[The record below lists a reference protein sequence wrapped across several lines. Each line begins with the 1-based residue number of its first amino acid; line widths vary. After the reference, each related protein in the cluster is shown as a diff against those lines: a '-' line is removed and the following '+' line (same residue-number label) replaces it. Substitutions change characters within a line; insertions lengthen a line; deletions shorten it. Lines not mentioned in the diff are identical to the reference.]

1 MSVTKKNIVN
11 EISVR
16 TGLTKVDCEIVI
28 EELFATISR
37 TLIDRNNI
45 EIRGFGSFKLKKRN
59 AHLARNPRNGEKVE
73 IKAGTKP
80 IFQAS
85 REFKSRVNKG
95 IPTPKQDQG

>member
-1 MSVTKKNIVN
+1 MSVTKKNIVD

-16 TGLTKVDCEIVI
+16 TGLTQVDCGIVI

-37 TLIDRNNI
+37 TLVDGNNI

-59 AHLARNPRNGEKVE
+59 AHLARNPRSGEKVE
-73 IKAGTKP
+73 IKAGIKP

-85 REFKSRVNKG
+85 RELKNRVNKG
-95 IPTPKQDQG
+95 IQP